1 MGHSEYDPA
10 AKERRPWNAGRMVG
24 AKRGLKP
31 HQVWAIHR
39 LVADPVR
46 VLTPPLPLD
55 LAVIA
60 ARCLTDPQKRAA
72 FEKWRAVR
80 QPF

>member
-46 VLTPPLPLD
+46 VLTPPLPS
-55 LAVIA
+55 IS
-60 ARCLTDPQKRAA
+60 P
-72 FEKWRAVR
+72 
-80 QPF
+80 